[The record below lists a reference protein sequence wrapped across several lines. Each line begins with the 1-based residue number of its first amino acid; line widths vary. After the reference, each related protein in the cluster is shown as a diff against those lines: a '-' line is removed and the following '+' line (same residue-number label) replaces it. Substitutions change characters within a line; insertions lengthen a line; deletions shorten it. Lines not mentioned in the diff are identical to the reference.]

1 MQPGERAAIYVLD
14 PQYGFGDGGS
24 FSFPAVPP
32 KSQLVYDMTLLD
44 WDAPTEVG
52 QSRLAGSRVGV
63 LGRHQGRQ
71 GGGAWAAPGA
81 AGAGV
86 CSQRWATRLQPGRL
100 RTSGTSQLGPRMFPS
115 SSSSSQLIAC
125 GSNKLWWSAFELSP
139 SLCQL

>member
-63 LGRHQGRQ
+63 LGRHQGRRALGFAASDGRPDCSQ
-71 GGGAWAAPGA
+71 AACGPAAPP
-81 AGAGV
+81 
-86 CSQRWATRLQPGRL
+86 SWGRAC
-100 RTSGTSQLGPRMFPS
+100 FPPPPPPAS
-115 SSSSSQLIAC
+115 
-125 GSNKLWWSAFELSP
+125 
-139 SLCQL
+139 